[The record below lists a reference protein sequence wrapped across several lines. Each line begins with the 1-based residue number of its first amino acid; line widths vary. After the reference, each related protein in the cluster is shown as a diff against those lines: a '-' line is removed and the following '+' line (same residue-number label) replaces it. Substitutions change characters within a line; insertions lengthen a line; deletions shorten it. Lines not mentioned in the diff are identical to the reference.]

1 MGDEERWEKEKEKQQ
16 SFLKREF
23 AEELEGKKVSDEEAE
38 RIICAEL
45 KDEDKEE
52 YLVDGAVLACTKA
65 TWDNFPLSDGDIE
78 IDGVGE
84 KRKQGEPTE
93 YLRAFENPIAVNNLR
108 YATVADTKQGWN
120 IMPFPCNCKE
130 PVDLEKESILR
141 ENKVDCQSHGVCK
154 YLMDL
159 EEEWENC
166 DFKESLA
173 LSFPLPIV
181 GQGPFVEHAP
191 VLMPLSVPYK
201 DFTDQ
206 EADSEFGDMTMS
218 EIRSKKALHSQ
229 KGVTM
234 TSILF
239 CKHGGFIYPKT
250 SGQTVLLG
258 NLLGKLSEKQF
269 TGKQYMAL
277 YEIRDYMT
285 RYPELCTGK
294 AIFVFEGLATDA
306 PTEGDVKNP
315 EDEFNWNGINKSHP
329 NGQFGAIVIVTEDG
343 VPTIA
348 LMKASTL
355 PDNME
360 KAAICEG
367 VYEVS
372 SVAHG
377 KHYKGGYAALTL
389 MHDQKIPAY
398 NSINHDD
405 TASFIHFHMAG
416 KIVSN
421 NPASPYSEGCITI
434 PVREY
439 VKFGKEVGFITQN
452 TDDDIGNKNNY
463 GDAREGLL
471 FGDHSQDFN
480 GYMVIDRQYYDDE
493 GKYLKFNGPR
503 SEE

>member
-218 EIRSKKALHSQ
+218 EIRSKKRYTPKRALQ
-229 KGVTM
+229 
-234 TSILF
+234 
-239 CKHGGFIYPKT
+239 
-250 SGQTVLLG
+250 
-258 NLLGKLSEKQF
+258 
-269 TGKQYMAL
+269 
-277 YEIRDYMT
+277 
-285 RYPELCTGK
+285 
-294 AIFVFEGLATDA
+294 
-306 PTEGDVKNP
+306 
-315 EDEFNWNGINKSHP
+315 
-329 NGQFGAIVIVTEDG
+329 
-343 VPTIA
+343 
-348 LMKASTL
+348 
-355 PDNME
+355 
-360 KAAICEG
+360 
-367 VYEVS
+367 
-372 SVAHG
+372 
-377 KHYKGGYAALTL
+377 
-389 MHDQKIPAY
+389 
-398 NSINHDD
+398 
-405 TASFIHFHMAG
+405 
-416 KIVSN
+416 
-421 NPASPYSEGCITI
+421 
-434 PVREY
+434 
-439 VKFGKEVGFITQN
+439 
-452 TDDDIGNKNNY
+452 
-463 GDAREGLL
+463 
-471 FGDHSQDFN
+471 
-480 GYMVIDRQYYDDE
+480 
-493 GKYLKFNGPR
+493 
-503 SEE
+503 